1 MDERFRKMTDVWIH
15 DTVRKFTRPSPV
27 LKTSPSCVSVLPI
40 SMLSALLCVGSI
52 VSARFSSAIM
62 DQINYKE
69 VEIRRRQVNAM
80 NDDQLGPS
88 NVYIYRSIGT
98 VSV

>member
-1 MDERFRKMTDVWIH
+1 MDERFRNMTDVWIH

-27 LKTSPSCVSVLPI
+27 LNTSPSCVSVLPM
-40 SMLSALLCVGSI
+40 SMLSALLRVGSM
-52 VSARFSSAIM
+52 VSVCFSSAMM
-62 DQINYKE
+62 DQIKHNE
-69 VEIRRRQVNAM
+69 VEKRRRQVNAM

-88 NVYIYRSIGT
+88 NVYIYRCIGT